1 MVMQMPS
8 VPTPVAALPECQFAT
23 LSGHGSGSRIALRH
37 GTVVLSELPSGMS
50 EIRALAPSVKYVVEG
65 EEVYRVAGRNHRL
78 GKGEFLLVE
87 AGSDFEVRTA
97 RTGPTIGLCVY
108 LGVGGAPSPLSGQDR
123 LGALVLRGSSA
134 HPLAA
139 LMERH
144 AQRLLQRRS
153 ASEAETRRIIAD
165 VTEAATLYLSDF
177 RNGVDRLGS
186 AKLSTRVE
194 TLQRLERAR
203 GFIHAHR
210 ARPLTLD
217 EIASEAA
224 LSRFHLTRCFAEA
237 YGVPPLAYHRA
248 LRLDAAA
255 DRIRCGHA
263 SPTQL
268 SEELGYASLSAFTRA
283 FRQKFGMPPSAVR
296 SLVS

>member
-1 MVMQMPS
+1 MQMCAPQGEQA
-8 VPTPVAALPECQFAT
+8 PDWQFAT
-23 LSGHGSGSRIALRH
+23 LTSHGSGKRLALRH
-37 GTVVLSELPSGMS
+37 GTVVLSELPSGAS
-50 EIRALAPSVKYVVEG
+50 EIRALAPCVKYVVEG
-65 EEVYRVAGRNHRL
+65 EEVYRIDGRTHRL
-78 GKGEFLLVE
+78 GKGEFMLVE

-97 RTGPTIGLCVY
+97 RSGPTVGLCVY
-108 LGVGGAPSPLSGQDR
+108 LGVSGARSPLAAQDG

-134 HPLAA
+134 HPIAA
-139 LMERH
+139 LLERH
-144 AQRLLQRRS
+144 ARRLIRSRS
-153 ASEAETRRIIAD
+153 AGEAETRRLIAE
-165 VTEAATLYLSDF
+165 VSEAATLYLSDF
-177 RNGVDRLGS
+177 RTGVDRLGS

-194 TLQRLERAR
+194 TLQRLDRAR
-203 GFIHAHR
+203 GFIHAHG

-217 EIASEAA
+217 EIASAAA

-255 DRIRCGHA
+255 DRIRRGHA

-283 FRQKFGMPPSAVR
+283 FRQKFGIPPSAAR
-296 SLVS
+296 TIAC

>member
-1 MVMQMPS
+1 M
-8 VPTPVAALPECQFAT
+8 
-23 LSGHGSGSRIALRH
+23 
-37 GTVVLSELPSGMS
+37 
-50 EIRALAPSVKYVVEG
+50 
-65 EEVYRVAGRNHRL
+65 
-78 GKGEFLLVE
+78 LVE
-87 AGSDFEVRTA
+87 AGSDLEVRTA
-97 RTGPTIGLCVY
+97 RCGPTIGLCVY
-108 LGVGGAPSPLSGQDR
+108 LGVGGAASPPGEHDQ
-123 LGALVLRGSSA
+123 LGALVLRGSST

-144 AQRLLQRRS
+144 ARRLLQTRG
-153 ASEAETRRIIAD
+153 AGEAETRRIVAE
-165 VTEAATLYLSDF
+165 VTAAASLYLSDF
-177 RNGVDRLGS
+177 RSGVERLGS

-203 GFIHAHR
+203 GFIHAHG

-217 EIASEAA
+217 EIASAAA

-255 DRIRCGHA
+255 ERIRRGHA

-283 FRQKFGMPPSAVR
+283 FRQKFGIPPSAAR
-296 SLVS
+296 SLAC